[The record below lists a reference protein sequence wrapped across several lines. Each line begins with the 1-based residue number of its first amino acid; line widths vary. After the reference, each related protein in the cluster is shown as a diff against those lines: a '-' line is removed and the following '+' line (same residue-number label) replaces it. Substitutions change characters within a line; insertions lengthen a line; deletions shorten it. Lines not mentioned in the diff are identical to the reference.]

1 MTISR
6 NSKFRILIARTIL
19 ILLASN
25 FVSPTAA
32 LAATASAINRDATAT
47 LTKLYKDNPGAKTLG
62 DKAMAVLVFPSIV
75 KGGFIVAGLYGDGAL
90 RKRGKTVAYY
100 RSLAAS
106 YGFQAGVQA
115 YGYVLFFM
123 DDASVNYLEK
133 SDGWELGTGPSL
145 VVLDSGFGK
154 NLSTTTLQKG
164 VYALIFDQKG
174 LMGGFGIQG
183 SKITKIRPNP

>member
-154 NLSTTTLQKG
+154 N
-164 VYALIFDQKG
+164 FDDNAAEG
-174 LMGGFGIQG
+174 CVCVDLRSERFNGRIRHSGIEDHQ
-183 SKITKIRPNP
+183 N